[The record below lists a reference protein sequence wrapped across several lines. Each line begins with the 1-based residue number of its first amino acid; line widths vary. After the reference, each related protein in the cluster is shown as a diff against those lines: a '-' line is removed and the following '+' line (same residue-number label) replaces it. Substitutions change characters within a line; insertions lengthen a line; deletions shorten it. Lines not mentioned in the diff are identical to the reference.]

1 MSPLKGKD
9 FNTTA
14 IDYRFSDLDYK
25 LLKRD
30 YKKRPQKS
38 VQQAAINWSCTQKH
52 LQKVQGSQLD
62 GKDFNTTAIDY
73 RFSDLDYK
81 LMKRDYKRGHRKAFS
96 KQQ

>member
-30 YKKRPQKS
+30 YK
-38 VQQAAINWSCTQKH
+38 
-52 LQKVQGSQLD
+52 
-62 GKDFNTTAIDY
+62 
-73 RFSDLDYK
+73 
-81 LMKRDYKRGHRKAFS
+81 RGHRKASS

>member
-1 MSPLKGKD
+1 LKKVQGSQLDGKD

-38 VQQAAINWSCTQKH
+38 VQQAAIN
-52 LQKVQGSQLD
+52 
-62 GKDFNTTAIDY
+62 
-73 RFSDLDYK
+73 
-81 LMKRDYKRGHRKAFS
+81 
-96 KQQ
+96 

>member
-1 MSPLKGKD
+1 
-9 FNTTA
+9 
-14 IDYRFSDLDYK
+14 
-25 LLKRD
+25 
-30 YKKRPQKS
+30 
-38 VQQAAINWSCTQKH
+38 

>member
-1 MSPLKGKD
+1 MAMHSERKRL
-9 FNTTA
+9 TA

-62 GKDFNTTAIDY
+62 GRHSTKQQYTAG
-73 RFSDLDYK
+73 FSDLDYK
-81 LMKRDYKRGHRKAFS
+81 LLEKDYRF
-96 KQQ
+96 